1 MFQADCDLEDISNF
15 HHISTLLDF
24 RLAALA
30 ILISRV
36 ELVGHLV
43 WMMPQNWFIM
53 APISASIVTGCSRL
67 LHFSIPVARQHQ
79 INKINNKLHLHFA
92 PTAPT
97 GPNILCST
105 SSWARYW
112 RRCRSASRLGHGE
125 TKAWGMHSVHSA
137 VSRPLDR
144 LEVNHA
150 MSFFH
155 VICLRKYCH
164 MVSRCCVLKR
174 REIMD
179 MMVREIIAL
188 PGEHWRDARSNW
200 RQLSQFSDM

>member
-92 PTAPT
+92 HSDPT
-97 GPNILCST
+97 GPNWSQ
-105 SSWARYW
+105 
-112 RRCRSASRLGHGE
+112 
-125 TKAWGMHSVHSA
+125 HSVQQ
-137 VSRPLDR
+137 LQ
-144 LEVNHA
+144 LGQ
-150 MSFFH
+150 
-155 VICLRKYCH
+155 
-164 MVSRCCVLKR
+164 VLKKVQER
-174 REIMD
+174 FEVGTRGD
-179 MMVREIIAL
+179 
-188 PGEHWRDARSNW
+188 
-200 RQLSQFSDM
+200 